1 MVTIVKLIA
10 ILASILLLAIGLI
23 AAPKKVPQEKW
34 EDKYAIQSVARRAK
48 AEGKTAVTI
57 PGPLVEYSGI
67 RTNVDDVLQKYSALV
82 AEVVESN
89 TYLSDTHVISTAY
102 KFRII
107 ESIKHRNAVFCD
119 TCPPVKDVSD
129 KVHPA
134 FSNEFI
140 LHVYGGTLTVD
151 GVEVTMVDT
160 GGLKFKGG
168 EKYLLL
174 VSFTPGGMATLAAGP
189 SGVFRVGDNDSLEP
203 ISRSTYPVSSQ
214 VATQFS
220 NKLSKFKD
228 AAKRH

>member
-1 MVTIVKLIA
+1 MVKLGIV
-10 ILASILLLAIGLI
+10 LVGVLLLALGLT
-23 AAPKKVPQEKW
+23 ATLKRPPQESWQDKW
-34 EDKYAIQSVARRAK
+34 AIQSVARRAK
-48 AEGKTAVTI
+48 AEGKTAINI
-57 PGPLVEYSGI
+57 PGPLVEYPGI
-67 RTNVDDVLQKYSALV
+67 RTDIDDVLQKYSALV

-89 TYLSDTHVISTAY
+89 TYLSDTDVISTAY

-107 ESIKHRNAVFCD
+107 ESIKHRNAAFCN

-140 LHVYGGTLTVD
+140 LQVYGGTLTVD

-214 VATQFS
+214 VATRFS

-228 AAKRH
+228 AAKRQ